1 MNMGEK
7 HMGKGIFFNL
17 PGATG
22 HINPTLDVVR
32 SLTSRGEEI
41 IYYCDPVAAPKI
53 AAAGAV
59 ARDYRPILD
68 YMHNEDCA
76 KDALVAM
83 ETILGL
89 LQTCAMPL
97 REQVAR
103 DKPDYILYASTCPW
117 GKYIAQS
124 LGVPAICTNALPIV
138 HPLLFFADSGVLWEG
153 VKVFWQW
160 HRVNR
165 LIAAIR
171 DVVRA
176 MGCATTGFLDQ
187 FSDFLRNR
195 GDLNIVFTTMTFH
208 PFGRFFKK
216 DYVFVGPS
224 LVPHREPDQPLAP
237 RNRPL
242 LYVSLGTV
250 QNNRPDFYRACFA
263 AFADADM
270 DVVMSVGQAIDLE
283 DLGTP
288 PANCTV
294 ARRVDQL
301 AILQQASCFITHGGM
316 NSLQEAFYYGVP
328 TLVVPQQLEQALNG
342 RITRRQ
348 RAGLLL
354 QPEQATPQ
362 ALRQAV
368 GRLLSEQRFK
378 LASRRLGEAG
388 RRAGGAAR
396 AADEI
401 IAFLA
406 RCRHAAPGGRQEE
419 VVGQDRSGASL
430 DQRVKRHVA

>member
-1 MNMGEK
+1 
-7 HMGKGIFFNL
+7 MGKGIFFNL

-32 SLTSRGEEI
+32 SLTGRGEEI
-41 IYYCDPVAAPKI
+41 IYYGDPISAHKI
-53 AAAGAV
+53 EAAGAV

-68 YMHNEDCA
+68 YMHNEEGA
-76 KDALVAM
+76 RDALVAM
-83 ETILGL
+83 ETFLGL
-89 LQTCAMPL
+89 MQTCAMSL
-97 REQVAR
+97 RQQVA
-103 DKPDYILYASTCPW
+103 KENPDYILYASPCPW

-138 HPLLFFADSGVLWEG
+138 HPLMFFADGGVLWEAA
-153 VKVFWQW
+153 KVFWQW
-160 HRVNR
+160 RRVNR
-165 LIAAIR
+165 LVAAIR
-171 DVVRA
+171 DEVRA
-176 MGCATTGFLDQ
+176 LGCATTGFLDQ

-224 LVPHREPDQPLAP
+224 LVPHREVEKPQAP
-237 RNRPL
+237 RKRPL

-263 AFADADM
+263 AFGGADM
-270 DVVMSVGQAIDLE
+270 DVVMSVGQAV
-283 DLGTP
+283 DLGELGRP
-288 PANCTV
+288 PANVTV

-354 QPEQATPQ
+354 YPEQATPK

-368 GRLLSEQRFK
+368 GRLLSEQRFR
-378 LASRRLGEAG
+378 LAAHHLGEAG
-388 RRAGGAAR
+388 RRAGGAQR
-396 AADEI
+396 ATDEI

-406 RCRHAAPGGRQEE
+406 RYRRSTPEERQE
-419 VVGQDRSGASL
+419 VVGQDRSAVSPEG
-430 DQRVKRHVA
+430 VKRHVA

>member
-1 MNMGEK
+1 
-7 HMGKGIFFNL
+7 MGKGIFFNL

-41 IYYCDPVAAPKI
+41 IYYGDPVSAPKI
-53 AAAGAV
+53 EAAGAV
-59 ARDYRPILD
+59 ARDYRPIMD
-68 YMHNEDCA
+68 YMHNEEGA

-89 LQTCAMPL
+89 MQACAIPL
-97 REQVAR
+97 RQQVAK
-103 DKPDYILYASTCPW
+103 DNPDYILYASPCPW

-124 LGVPAICTNALPIV
+124 LGVPAVCTNALPIV
-138 HPLLFFADSGVLWEG
+138 HPLLFFADSGVLWEAA
-153 VKVFWQW
+153 KVFWQW
-160 HRVNR
+160 RRVNR

-171 DVVRA
+171 DEVRA
-176 MGCATTGFLDQ
+176 MGCATTDFLDQ

-224 LVPHREPDQPLAP
+224 LVPHREAEKPPAP
-237 RNRPL
+237 RKRPL

-263 AFADADM
+263 AFGEADM
-270 DVVMSVGQAIDLE
+270 DVVMSVGQAVDLGE
-283 DLGTP
+283 LGTP
-288 PANCTV
+288 PANVTV

-301 AILQQASCFITHGGM
+301 AILQQANCFITHGGM

-354 QPEQATPQ
+354 YPEQATPQ

-368 GRLLSEQRFK
+368 GRLLSEPRFK
-378 LASRRLGEAG
+378 LAAHRLGEAG
-388 RRAGGAAR
+388 RRAGGAQR

-406 RCRHAAPGGRQEE
+406 RSRRSMPEEQQE
-419 VVGQDRSGASL
+419 VVGQDRSAVSPEG
-430 DQRVKRHVA
+430 VKRPVA